1 MAIDPMMYEKYSG
14 RKGDPH
20 TRLGE
25 ALARNV
31 KAQHRRDGAP
41 KGVRGGFRIV
51 AFPGLIAQLFHLF
64 RRSNDSK
71 RD

>member
-20 TRLGE
+20 ARLGE

-31 KAQHRRDGAP
+31 KAQHRRDAAP
-41 KGVRGGFRIV
+41 KGASGGFRIM
-51 AFPGLIAQLFHLF
+51 AFPGLIAQLFHLI
-64 RRSNDSK
+64 RGSSASK